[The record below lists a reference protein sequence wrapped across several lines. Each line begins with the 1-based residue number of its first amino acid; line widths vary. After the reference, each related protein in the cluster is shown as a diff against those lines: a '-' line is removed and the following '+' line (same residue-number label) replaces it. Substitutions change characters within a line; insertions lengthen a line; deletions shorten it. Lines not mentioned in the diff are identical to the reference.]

1 MTVDFKKYTEF
12 VDEVTS
18 EASKDADYFTES
30 CEIIE
35 EQGVQPERILT
46 AAIGI
51 TVKVVNLQRLLRS
64 VSSKENPLMKTHN
77 IMRKGNWGISCGIY

>member
-35 EQGVQPERILT
+35 EQGVQPE
-46 AAIGI
+46 
-51 TVKVVNLQRLLRS
+51 KNS
-64 VSSKENPLMKTHN
+64 YCC
-77 IMRKGNWGISCGIY
+77 NWYHC